1 LSKSTVIKCSI
12 PESSKIFDHIGAVSY
27 SDCYSTCINR
37 RVSATDAYRAI
48 FGHTPSW
55 IESLMSVRNKIAAMI
70 GLKNLSGPTL
80 ENVANSIHQTPYVVG
95 SRAGMFSVISV
106 SEKEVILGDDDKHLN
121 FRISVLIDSD
131 SKTIVYVSTIVE
143 EHNLA
148 GRVYMLIVKPF
159 HRIIA
164 PYVVRKAKSDGRF

>member
-1 LSKSTVIKCSI
+1 MAKPTVVKCSI
-12 PESSKIFDHIGAVSY
+12 PESSEIFNHTDSVSY
-27 SDCYSTCINR
+27 SDCYSTYISQE
-37 RVSATDAYRAI
+37 VSATDAYRAI

-55 IESLMSVRNKIAAMI
+55 IMSLMSVRNKIAAMV
-70 GLKNLSGPTL
+70 GLKNLSGPVL
-80 ENVANSIHQTPYVVG
+80 ENVINSIHQTPYVVG
-95 SRAGMFSVISV
+95 IRAGMFSVLSV
-106 SEKEVILGDDDKHLN
+106 SEKEVILGDNDKHLN
-121 FRISVLIDSD
+121 FRISVMIS
-131 SKTIVYVSTIVE
+131 SGAKAAVYVSTIVE